1 MNYAQMCE
9 LLSQYENDFNQNRQ
23 RIKDIKDLLEISK
36 NPESYKEFQLKSG
49 KKINTLILKTELAK
63 LSMKNDSLKG
73 AGGIASVSAFA
84 FDGTSIVSLCKPVK
98 YSSQGFTF
106 FTTR

>member
-36 NPESYKEFQLKSG
+36 NPESYRSF
-49 KKINTLILKTELAK
+49 N
-63 LSMKNDSLKG
+63 
-73 AGGIASVSAFA
+73 
-84 FDGTSIVSLCKPVK
+84 
-98 YSSQGFTF
+98 
-106 FTTR
+106 

>member
-1 MNYAQMCE
+1 MEMNYAQMCE

-63 LSMKNDSLKG
+63 LSMKNDSIKG
-73 AGGIASVSAFA
+73 AISA
-84 FDGTSIVSLCKPVK
+84 LKK
-98 YSSQGFTF
+98 ELMEE
-106 FTTR
+106 